1 MNAVF
6 CHFNFFSYMLLDFKK
21 YFNNYLISMHL
32 SHCSFYIIFNER
44 TERGHARTNEKMG
57 MFVKYFDGV
66 DGIEAQ
72 LAGDDTIYIKFDF

>member
-1 MNAVF
+1 
-6 CHFNFFSYMLLDFKK
+6 
-21 YFNNYLISMHL
+21 MHL

-72 LAGDDTIYIKFDF
+72 LAGEDTIYIKFVF